1 MTLAA
6 APLEGTAAPD
16 RAYALAAVTIRARH
30 GVDKGLPEPVP
41 IWRKLSAILPW
52 LDRARRDCVDPPP
65 HAAKASEWLLDNE
78 FQVRR
83 AIRQVREDLP
93 TAFYRRLPR
102 LAAPEYRG
110 IPRVMALAQ
119 GMLDVAHMQV
129 SLAGTVAFVRA
140 YQQDG
145 PLTIA
150 ELWAFPAMLRLACLE
165 ALVQSFSELLP
176 ELTPPFEP
184 TPRLTPHET
193 LDPTEGVSR
202 AISALVAVS
211 NTSWK
216 AFFEQV
222 SRVEAIL
229 QDDPAGV
236 YSAMDFDTRDRYR
249 KVVEEIAD
257 GAQMSEWDVAEAAL
271 NLTRAHAGAR
281 RLGHVGCWLVAE
293 GRAGARAEGRLSRQ
307 VGWRLAP
314 LDHRSSRQELCWG
327 AGRLRHC
334 GDDLACTAARSGS
347 TPARRRGWSD
357 SCWR

>member
-1 MTLAA
+1 VTPVSAPIEGVA
-6 APLEGTAAPD
+6 APES
-16 RAYALAAVTIRARH
+16 AYALAAVAIRARH
-30 GVDKGLPEPVP
+30 DIDTGLPEPAPV
-41 IWRKLSAILPW
+41 WRKLSAILPW
-52 LDRARRDCVDPPP
+52 LDRARRHCIEPPP

-102 LAAPEYRG
+102 LAALEYRG

-129 SLAGTVAFVRA
+129 SLAGALDFVKA
-140 YQQDG
+140 YQQDE

-150 ELWAFPAMLRLACLE
+150 ELWAFPSMLRLACLE

-184 TPRLTPHET
+184 TPRLTRHET

-222 SRVEAIL
+222 SRVEAVL

-236 YSAMDFDTRDRYR
+236 YPAMDFDTRDRYR
-249 KVVEEIAD
+249 KAVEEIAD
-257 GAQMSEWDVAEAAL
+257 GAQATEWEVAEAAL
-271 NLTRAHAGAR
+271 KLSRAHAGAR
-281 RLGHVGCWLVAE
+281 RFGHVGCWLASAPNGMPPFAAGSSLMPAQAMLGHLQPSPL
-293 GRAGARAEGRLSRQ
+293 GRWPCLHCCSPCSTLARGR
-307 VGWRLAP
+307 G
-314 LDHRSSRQELCWG
+314 
-327 AGRLRHC
+327 
-334 GDDLACTAARSGS
+334 
-347 TPARRRGWSD
+347 
-357 SCWR
+357 